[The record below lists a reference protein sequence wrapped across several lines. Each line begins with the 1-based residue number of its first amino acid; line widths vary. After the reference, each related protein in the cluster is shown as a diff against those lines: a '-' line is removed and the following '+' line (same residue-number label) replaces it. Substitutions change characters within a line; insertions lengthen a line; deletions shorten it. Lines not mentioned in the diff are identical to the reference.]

1 VPYDFELIQEL
12 CQESGLCSRIRSS
25 DRLEVELGE
34 GVVLLFQN
42 AEREEDCA
50 VGFEGMPWHVHE
62 PFTFAD
68 SGRYI
73 EMDYLDMVSG
83 LKNGLVLV
91 CERWRGANLLER
103 WLIHCE
109 YNDEFKYME
118 EGEEIRVRRAVTV
131 LGPQCTAIS

>member
-1 VPYDFELIQEL
+1 M
-12 CQESGLCSRIRSS
+12 
-25 DRLEVELGE
+25 
-34 GVVLLFQN
+34 
-42 AEREEDCA
+42 
-50 VGFEGMPWHVHE
+50 GFEGMPWHVHE